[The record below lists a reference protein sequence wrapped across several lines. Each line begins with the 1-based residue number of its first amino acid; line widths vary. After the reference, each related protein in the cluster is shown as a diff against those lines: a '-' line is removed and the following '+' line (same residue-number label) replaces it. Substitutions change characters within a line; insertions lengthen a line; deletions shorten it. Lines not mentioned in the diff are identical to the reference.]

1 MIDIEA
7 DDLLELPAS
16 EEPIDENVTK
26 QQSHPPEVPSSA
38 ELHCMA
44 ASIVNAIPPHAFETQ
59 GNIFFYIKI
68 NTLKMYLALLS
79 LQSPR
84 SLDKCLC

>member
-1 MIDIEA
+1 MCSTQARHTYIDVIDIEA

-16 EEPIDENVTK
+16 EEPSDENVTK

-44 ASIVNAIPPHAFETQ
+44 ASVVNAVPTHAFESQ
-59 GNIFFYIKI
+59 GNFFS
-68 NTLKMYLALLS
+68 TLK
-79 LQSPR
+79 
-84 SLDKCLC
+84 